1 MVSYNADYATDR
13 HYFEDEPFG
22 RLMPNQVANVLLVCS
37 KYDKFMLE
45 EDGRIEEQLY
55 QEYVSLGLRR
65 APPQFTEVAT
75 PAEALEVLAS
85 HTFDLI
91 ISMLPYGEATAADF
105 FSRIKQARPN
115 IPVVVLTR
123 FSRELNEA
131 LEQESLKHVDHV
143 FSWLGNSNIMLAI
156 VKLIEDRMNVEHDV
170 THGDVQAIILVEDNI
185 RYISSYL
192 PLVYRT
198 VFTQAREQMGE
209 GLNEQLQSVRMRGRP
224 KILLATSYEEAV
236 GLYLRFRRNLLGV
249 ITDITYKRGGVLDPK
264 AGLELCRHIR
274 KLDPECPILVQS
286 SQGEHR
292 EDAKVYAAEFMF
304 KHSNTLLNDLRRY
317 IRDNYGFGDF
327 VFRMPGSLHEV
338 DRAKNLVELQRKLRS
353 VPVDCVRYHVTH
365 HHFSKWLKA
374 RALYTL
380 SRLIRPK
387 LLEDF
392 DSVESIRH
400 FLVDTIN
407 NYRMHAG
414 RGVIARFDRDRFDEF
429 SVFQRIG
436 TGSLGGKARG
446 IAFINTFLKS
456 NRIMFRWDN
465 VSVQIPK
472 TVVLTTEVFERFME
486 LNNLHDFALSER
498 EDQAMLDRFLQS
510 RLPDD
515 VLKDLETIVTGVQN
529 PLAVRSSSLLED
541 SYLQPFAGVYATYFT
556 PNNSPDTGTRLRHL
570 ADAVKGVFAS
580 TYYRGSKRYAEATHN
595 LIDEEKMAVI
605 IQEVTGT
612 QHGKLFY
619 PSFSGVARS
628 LNFYPIQAERAQDG
642 VANVALGMGKTIVDG
657 GVSLRFSPGHP
668 RKILQLSSTESAL
681 RNTQQRLYA
690 INQDD
695 PNFRITTDE
704 STSIVQVDVQ
714 DVKDDPTVRLLL
726 STHDFQNDIIRD
738 DPDGPG
744 RKVVTFAHI
753 LKHRMFPLAD
763 ILKVLLEMGQQQ
775 MSVPVE
781 IEFAVQLDPTGARH
795 KFKFLQIRPIVEGS
809 ENETVNLEG
818 IAPEE
823 ALVLAQTALGN
834 GTYDN
839 VLDVVYV
846 RPDTFDPAHTKAIV
860 ESVAAVNRTLAAA
873 NRGYVLIGPGRWGS
887 SDPWLGVPVKWA
899 DITQS
904 RIIVEAGL
912 KDFQVEPSQGS
923 HFFQNLTSFRVAY
936 LTINPHFKDGAYD
949 VGFLDAQPAVFEDR
963 FVRHV
968 RFDKPLVTLVNGRA
982 GAGVKAAILKP
993 GVVRK
998 RPGESDAEPL

>member
-1 MVSYNADYATDR
+1 MV
-13 HYFEDEPFG
+13 
-22 RLMPNQVANVLLVCS
+22 
-37 KYDKFMLE
+37 
-45 EDGRIEEQLY
+45 
-55 QEYVSLGLRR
+55 
-65 APPQFTEVAT
+65 
-75 PAEALEVLAS
+75 
-85 HTFDLI
+85 
-91 ISMLPYGEATAADF
+91 PYGEATAGDF
-105 FSRIKQARPN
+105 FAQMKAARPN

-131 LEQESLKHVDHV
+131 LEKESLKHVDHV
-143 FSWLGNSNIMLAI
+143 FSWLGNSNILMAI
-156 VKLIEDRMNVEHDV
+156 VKLIEDRLNVEHDV
-170 THGDVQAIILVEDNI
+170 THGDVQCIILVEDNI

-192 PLVYRT
+192 PLLYRT

-224 KILLATSYEEAV
+224 KILLATTYEEAV
-236 GLYLRFRRNLLGV
+236 GIYLRFRRNLLGV
-249 ITDITYKRGGVLDPK
+249 ITDITYKRAGVLDPR

-274 KLDPECPILVQS
+274 KMDPECPVLVQS

-292 EDAKVYAAEFMF
+292 EDAKAFNAEFMF
-304 KHSNTLLNDLRRY
+304 KHSSTLLNDLRRY

-327 VFRMPGSLHEV
+327 VFRMPGSLAEV
-338 DRAKNLVELQRKLRS
+338 DRAHNLVELQRKLRT
-353 VPVDCVRYHVTH
+353 VPAASIEYHVSH

-380 SRLIRPK
+380 ARLIRPK

-392 DSVESIRH
+392 DGVEGIRQ

-414 RGVIARFDRDRFDEF
+414 RGVIARFEREKFDEC

-456 NRIMFRWDN
+456 SRIMFRWDN
-465 VSVQIPK
+465 VAVQIPK

-486 LNNLHDFALSER
+486 TNNLHEFALSDR
-498 EDQAMLDRFLQS
+498 DDQAMLDRFLLA

-515 VLKDLETIVTGVQN
+515 IMQDLETIVSGIRN

-541 SYLQPFAGVYATYFT
+541 SYLQPFAGVYSTYFT
-556 PNNSPDTGTRLRHL
+556 PNSAPDTATRLRHL
-570 ADAVKGVFAS
+570 AEAVKGVFAS

-605 IQEVTGT
+605 IQEVTGSRYGT
-612 QHGKLFY
+612 HFY

-628 LNFYPIQAERAQDG
+628 LNFYPIQNERAQDG
-642 VANVALGMGKTIVDG
+642 VASVAVGLGKTIVDG

-668 RKILQLSSTESAL
+668 KKILQLSSTESAL
-681 RNTQQRLYA
+681 RSTQQTLYA

-695 PNFRITTDE
+695 PSFRITTDE
-704 STSIVQVDVQ
+704 STSLVQLDVQ
-714 DVKDDPTVRLLL
+714 QVKDDPNVRLLL
-726 STHDFQNDIIRD
+726 STHDFQNEVIRD
-738 DPDGPG
+738 DPDGAG
-744 RKVVTFAHI
+744 RKVVTFSSV
-753 LKHRMFPLAD
+753 LKHGMFPLAD

-781 IEFAVQLDPTGARH
+781 IEFAAQLGPTGNH
-795 KFKFLQIRPIVEGS
+795 KFKFLQIRPIVES
-809 ENETVNLEG
+809 AENETVNMAG
-818 IAPEE
+818 ITPDD

-839 VLDVVYV
+839 VTDVVYV
-846 RPDTFDPAHTKAIV
+846 RPDKFDPARTKQIV
-860 ESVAAVNRTLAAA
+860 ESVARVNRMLVAA

-936 LTINPHFKDGAYD
+936 LTINPHFKDGNYD
-949 VGFLDAQPAVFEDR
+949 VDFLNAQPAVFEDEH
-963 FVRHV
+963 VRHV
-968 RFDKPLVTLVNGRA
+968 RFDKPMITLVNGRA
-982 GAGVKAAILKP
+982 ASGVKAAILKP
-993 GVVRK
+993 GVTRA
-998 RPGESDAEPL
+998 PAAEPG